1 MKIITSALTA
11 VLFVGFAFASNEGA
25 DLLIINA
32 KVRTMAKENP
42 TAEAIAVAG
51 NEIIAVGTTKAILQF
66 AGKETKI
73 IDAKGRVVLPGFN
86 DAHVHFMNIGTLFS
100 TIDLRS
106 VKSSK
111 EVEEKLAYY
120 ARFLPKGRWILGGH
134 WNNASWTAK
143 NLPSLKAI
151 DAVTPDNPV
160 LLYHS
165 DPKTALVNSFALRL
179 AGVAEK
185 SPDISVSEI
194 VRDESGSATGLI
206 RGRAIDLIRRAVP
219 DDHVRRWDEVAE
231 TATNYAA
238 SLGVTSV
245 QDTHSDDNIDI
256 YRELAR
262 QGKLKT
268 RIYDCVT
275 LSEWSKLASKGIKA
289 ASGDAMVRGG
299 CVKGFSEGD
308 EEEIPELEK
317 ELIGA
322 DKAGIQVLMHS
333 IGNKPNQI
341 VLDLFEKAAKEN
353 GPRDRRFR
361 VEHAQNARRSDL
373 ARFGKSKIIASMQP
387 WLFSSEADSN
397 TEVFRTLIDG
407 GAPLA
412 FGSDAAITDLNPL
425 FGISIAASGKKA
437 ISVEDAV
444 RAYTLGSAY
453 AEFQEKAKGTIE
465 IGKLADFVILSDDIF
480 SVTASKIK
488 ETSVQMTIVD
498 GRIVFQAK

>member
-1 MKIITSALTA
+1 MKIIASALTV
-11 VLFVGFAFASNEGA
+11 VLLVGFAFASNEGA
-25 DLLIINA
+25 DLVIINA

-42 TAEAIAVAG
+42 AAEAIAVAG
-51 NEIIAVGTTKAILQF
+51 NEIIAVGTTKSILKF

-73 IDAKGRVVLPGFN
+73 IDAKGRLVLPGFN

-111 EVEEKLAYY
+111 EMEEKLAHY

-134 WNNASWTAK
+134 WNNAGWTAK
-143 NLPSLKAI
+143 ELPSLKAI
-151 DAVTPDNPV
+151 DAVTTDNPV

-165 DPKTALVNSFALRL
+165 DPKTAIVNSFALLL
-179 AGVAEK
+179 AGFGDKALDV
-185 SPDISVSEI
+185 PGGEI
-194 VRDESGSATGLI
+194 VRDENGAATGLI

-219 DDHVRRWDEVAE
+219 DDHVRRWAEVAE

-275 LSEWSKLASKGIKA
+275 LSEWSKLASKGTRA
-289 ASGDAMVRGG
+289 ASGDAMARGG

-317 ELIGA
+317 EIAGA
-322 DKAGIQVLMHS
+322 DKAGIQVLMHA

-341 VLDLFEKAAKEN
+341 VLDLFEKTAKEN
-353 GPRDRRFR
+353 GSRDRRFR
-361 VEHAQNARRSDL
+361 VEHAQNMRKSDL
-373 ARFGKSKIIASMQP
+373 SRFGKSKIIASMQP
-387 WLFSSEADSN
+387 WLFNSEAESN
-397 TEVFRTLIDG
+397 AGFFRTLLDG
-407 GAPLA
+407 EAPLA

-425 FGISIAASGKKA
+425 YGIFAAVSGKKS

-453 AEFQEKAKGTIE
+453 AEFQEKSKGTIE

-480 SVTASKIK
+480 TVTTSKIK
-488 ETSVQMTIVD
+488 EVSVQMTIVD
-498 GRIVFQAK
+498 GRVVFQAE